1 MTIYSGNERDTEA
14 AGKALA
20 EKLLARIKPDNSVV
34 IAMYGDLGAGKT
46 AFVRGLAEGLGVTA
60 RVTSPTF
67 TIVNEYL
74 GPVPLFHFDLYR
86 LSDAGEL
93 FDLGWDDYLQ
103 RGGVIAAEWSENA
116 EDAFPGD
123 IVRVRIEKTG
133 ENSRH
138 IHIMLPPGLE

>member
-20 EKLLARIKPDNSVV
+20 EKLIARVKPDNSLV
-34 IAMYGDLGAGKT
+34 IAMSGDLGAGKT
-46 AFVRGLAEGLGVTA
+46 AFVRGLAAGLGVSA

-67 TIVNEYL
+67 TIVNEYP

-86 LSDAGEL
+86 LSDAEEL

-123 IVRVRIEKTG
+123 AVRVRIEKTG
-133 ENSRH
+133 ENSRR
-138 IHIMLPPGLE
+138 IHIELPPGLE